1 MKKNILTLI
10 LAAASLT
17 SCSNFLEEENRQ
29 SLTSNEIFKDPAS
42 FDALVAEMYY
52 RARFATANYDVNQLG
67 TDIYTRGSIVAGID
81 ELNDYVN
88 LRPFHGALSSAWN
101 SQYGL
106 VAAANVA
113 IDRSVEITGL
123 TDEKKTKGLGEA
135 KFFRALAYFNLVEQF
150 GAVPLIVNE
159 VRSAQANLQR
169 AEESA
174 VYAQILKDL
183 DEALAGVQENPAA
196 FGTVSKDAVRQLKA
210 KVLLTRGYK
219 SFKGASDFQEAAS
232 LAEAVIARHPLA
244 QDFGQFFTKAG
255 QRNAEVVF
263 SLLYGTNPVTRRE
276 GNDRHLL
283 FKFSYDVYPGMT
295 RSSLYH
301 RGLGPAP
308 TPFFFGL
315 FQAGDKR
322 EAATLRSTLL
332 AEIPDAARGVKV
344 GDTVIH
350 FPKTAW
356 SAAQIASKKYTVV
369 NPDNYFI
376 PNGTT
381 QIQYP
386 MFRKFDDPGVPYTN
400 GGINPEGERDAV
412 IMRSAEAYL
421 LAAEAHLNAGDKTKA
436 AALLNA
442 LRSRAGLGN
451 ALTPEQVSLDAIL
464 DESAREL
471 AGEVSRWMELKR
483 TGKLIER
490 TLKHNPHAKL
500 NNALKDFHLVRP
512 IPNSEIDASG
522 GTLTQNNGY

>member
-1 MKKNILTLI
+1 MKKNIITLF
-10 LAAASLT
+10 LAAVSLS

-29 SLTSNEIFKDPAS
+29 SLTSNEIFKDPTS

-52 RARFATANYDVNQLG
+52 RARFSTATYNVNQLG
-67 TDIYTRGSIVAGID
+67 TDIYTRGAIVAGID

-88 LRPFHGALSSAWN
+88 LRPFNGSVSSAWN
-101 SQYGL
+101 NHYSL
-106 VAAANVA
+106 IAAANVA

-123 TDEKKTKGLGEA
+123 TEDRKAKGLGEA
-135 KFFRALAYFNLVEQF
+135 KFFRAFAYFNLVEQF
-150 GAVPLIVNE
+150 GAVPLILNE
-159 VRSAQANLQR
+159 VRSAQSALER
-169 AEESA
+169 VEEA
-174 VYAQILKDL
+174 TVYTQILKDL
-183 DEALAGVQENPAA
+183 DEALASVEENPSV
-196 FGTVSKDAVRQLKA
+196 FGKVSKDAVRHLKS

-219 SFKGASDFQEAAS
+219 SFKGASDFQEAAA
-232 LAEAVIARHPLA
+232 LAEAVVARHPLA
-244 QDFGQFFTKAG
+244 TDFGQFFTKAG
-255 QRNAEVVF
+255 QRNQEVVF
-263 SLLYGTNPVTRRE
+263 SLLFGSNPVTRRQ

-308 TPFFFGL
+308 TPFFFSL
-315 FQAGDKR
+315 YEEGDLR
-322 EAATLRSTLL
+322 EAATLRRTLL
-332 AEIPDAARGVKV
+332 AEIPDAARGVQV

-350 FPKTAW
+350 FPKTPW
-356 SAAQIASKKYTVV
+356 SEALIATKKYAVV
-369 NPDNYFI
+369 NPENYFI

-400 GGINPEGERDAV
+400 GGIDPEGERDAV
-412 IMRSAEAYL
+412 IMRGAEAYL
-421 LAAEAHLNAGDKTKA
+421 LGAEAYLNAGDKAKA
-436 AALLNA
+436 ANLLNA
-442 LRSRAGLGN
+442 IRRRAGLSTLYTADQMN
-451 ALTPEQVSLDAIL
+451 IDVIL

-471 AGEVSRWMELKR
+471 AGEVSRWMDLKR

-490 TLKHNPHAKL
+490 TLMHNPHAKL